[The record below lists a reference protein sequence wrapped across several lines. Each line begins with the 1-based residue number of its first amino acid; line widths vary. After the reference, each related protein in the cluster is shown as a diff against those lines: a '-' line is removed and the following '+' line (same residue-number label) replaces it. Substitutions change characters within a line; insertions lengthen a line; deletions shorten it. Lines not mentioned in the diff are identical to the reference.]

1 MGGYKM
7 LKRIGIILGISMFF
21 MLVGAYAQAY
31 TITDNYWGGTPN
43 YNYPNQDVIGEY
55 QHFGIDSM
63 DVSLSGNM
71 MTVTI
76 NGPFFSAYTSNPN
89 STNNMQPGYLFI
101 STTGWNPYGTSSD
114 HYSSDTLT
122 TGTHWGYVFTLAG
135 LGPGASQGTGF
146 LYATSTGSIVSTN
159 INDIIPTGNYIYRTN
174 QAFQFNPGTSP
185 TIGSGGTWTIVGNQ
199 FILNFDIGNMP
210 LGNSIGLH
218 WAEQCGNDVI
228 EGSAPVPE
236 PAALLLLGS
245 GLVGL
250 VGFSKKFKK

>member
-1 MGGYKM
+1 M
-7 LKRIGIILGISMFF
+7 LKRIGIILGIFMFC
-21 MLVGAYAQAY
+21 MLVGPYAQAY

-43 YNYPNQDVIGEY
+43 YGYPNQDIIGDY

-63 DVSLSGNM
+63 DVSLSGNRLI
-71 MTVTI
+71 VTI
-76 NGPFFSAYTSNPN
+76 NGPFFSSYTNNPN
-89 STNNMQPGYLFI
+89 LTDNMQPGYLFI
-101 STTGWNPYGTSSD
+101 STTGWNPSGTPSNN
-114 HYSSDTLT
+114 YSTDNLST
-122 TGTHWGYVFTLAG
+122 TGTKWGYVFTLAG
-135 LGPGASQGTGF
+135 LGSGTSLGTGS

-159 INDIIPTGNYIYRTN
+159 INGINPPGNYIYRTD
-174 QAFQFNPGTSP
+174 QAFQFNPGAPT

-199 FILNFDIGNMP
+199 LILNFDIGNMP

-250 VGFSKKFKK
+250 VGFGKKFKK

>member
-7 LKRIGIILGISMFF
+7 LKRIGIILGISMFC

-76 NGPFFSAYTSNPN
+76 NGPFFGAYTHNPN
-89 STNNMQPGYLFI
+89 FTYNMQPGDLFI
-101 STTGWNPYGTSSD
+101 STTGWNPNGTAAD
-114 HYSSDTLT
+114 HYSGDTRYT
-122 TGTHWGYVFTLAG
+122 TGTQWGYAFT
-135 LGPGASQGTGF
+135 LGPGGNGC
-146 LYATSTGSIVSTN
+146 LYNTANGAVSFSN
-159 INDIIPTGNYIYRTN
+159 IIGVNPPGAYIYRTD
-174 QAFQFNPGTSP
+174 QAWRFSGSNA
-185 TIGSGGTWTIVGNQ
+185 IGYGTWQITNDQ
-199 FILNFDIGNMP
+199 LILNFDIGNMP

-236 PAALLLLGS
+236 PATLLLLGS

-250 VGFSKKFKK
+250 VGFSRKYKK

>member
-1 MGGYKM
+1 M
-7 LKRIGIILGISMFF
+7 LKRIGIILGIFMFC
-21 MLVGAYAQAY
+21 MLVGGYAQAY

-89 STNNMQPGYLFI
+89 STNNMQPGDLFI
-101 STTGWNPYGTSSD
+101 STTGWNPSGTSSD

-122 TGTHWGYVFTLAG
+122 TGTHWGYAFTL
-135 LGPGASQGTGF
+135 GTEGKGY
-146 LYATSTGSIVSTN
+146 LYNTANGSVPLTN
-159 INDIIPTGNYIYRTN
+159 ISGVDPSGDYIYRTN
-174 QAFQFNPGTSP
+174 QAWRFSSGSNA
-185 TIGSGGTWTIVGNQ
+185 IGSGSWQIAGSQ
-199 FILNFDIGNMP
+199 LILGFDISNMP

-236 PAALLLLGS
+236 PTALLFLGS

-250 VGFSKKFKK
+250 MGFGKKFKK